1 MVPERRKG
9 TRISRALQMAARC
22 DAGHWTV
29 GISTSALMLCVR
41 AGFVVGA
48 LGVAIDARR
57 VGISDLVDVAIT
69 ADGAVVWQAPEG
81 VIVSDT

>member
-1 MVPERRKG
+1 
-9 TRISRALQMAARC
+9 
-22 DAGHWTV
+22 
-29 GISTSALMLCVR
+29 MLCVR

>member
-1 MVPERRKG
+1 
-9 TRISRALQMAARC
+9 MAARC